1 MAAFSEPTGKYGRCG
16 SIISLAF
23 AATTIEPLP
32 NGQTPAM
39 ARNKVDLPAPD
50 GPVTRVRSLLRM
62 LKPSAETNGLPLGN
76 LTRSCSRSI
85 LSLPGDVTTWIESA
99 LLVSVAAL
107 PIAISNPSR
116 RATHDRHSPN
126 DQ

>member
-1 MAAFSEPTGKYGRCG
+1 MAAFSEPSGKYGRCG
-16 SIISLAF
+16 SIISLAS
-23 AATTIEPLP
+23 AGIAIEPLP
-32 NGQTPAM
+32 NDQTPGR

-85 LSLPGDVTTWIESA
+85 LSLPGDGTTSIESA
-99 LLVSVAAL
+99 LLAS
-107 PIAISNPSR
+107 
-116 RATHDRHSPN
+116 
-126 DQ
+126 